1 MKIDITKIEGY
12 DTMSNEEKIKA
23 LEEYEVDYT
32 GYVDKR
38 VFDKTSSE
46 LASLKKQHKELLS
59 AEERAKQEQED
70 VFNSMKEELEAL
82 KKDKAMGDAIA
93 QFLSLGYEESLAKKT
108 AQAFVEGDMTTVF
121 RNQKA
126 HQEALEKK
134 VKIDLMKGTPTPK
147 VEEGGKPMT
156 REQFMKLSHADRLK
170 FSQEHP
176 DDYKKIYE
184 N

>member
-1 MKIDITKIEGY
+1 MKIDVTKIENY
-12 DTMSNEEKIKA
+12 ESMSVEEKLKA

-46 LASLKKQHKELLS
+46 LASLKKQHKELLT
-59 AEERAKQEQED
+59 AEERAKQEQDELME
-70 VFNSMKEELEAL
+70 SMKVELETL

-108 AQAFVEGDMTTVF
+108 AQAFVDGDMQTVF
-121 RNQKA
+121 RNQKL
-126 HQEALEKK
+126 HQEAIEKK

-147 VEEGGKPMT
+147 VGNEEKTMT
-156 REQFMKLSHADRLK
+156 KEQFLKLSHADRLK

-176 DDYKKIYE
+176 DEYKAMYE